1 MPLNHFKPRPVTLEL
16 MMDSANNFHPKQESM
31 KTIHILL
38 CFPIFLALSSCGQKQ
53 GYQTTVRA
61 TTKVPSA
68 ELAKYHTAVF
78 AAGCFWCE
86 EAVFESINGVAEV
99 ISGYAGGTTKNP
111 TYEQSNTGLTGHAE
125 SVEVYYDTTV
135 IDYKTLLRVYFAS
148 GDLTQVNGQGPDMG
162 SQYRSIIFYK
172 NPVEK
177 AMVEEYIA
185 TINASKKLKRPLS
198 VEVTAFTKFWVAEDY
213 HQDYVQHHPESSY
226 VQHESIPRLMR
237 AQAQLSDL
245 LKPGKV
251 QH

>member
-1 MPLNHFKPRPVTLEL
+1 MPLNHFKPRPVTLEML
-16 MMDSANNFHPKQESM
+16 MNSAHNFHPKQQPM

-38 CFPIFLALSSCGQKQ
+38 CFSIFLVLNSCGQKQ
-53 GYQTTVRA
+53 GYPTAIRA
-61 TTKVPSA
+61 TTKVSSA

-99 ISGYAGGTTKNP
+99 ISGYAGGTTNNP
-111 TYEQSNTGLTGHAE
+111 TYEQSNTGTTGHAE

-148 GDLTQVNGQGPDMG
+148 GDLTQVNGQGPDRG

-185 TINASKKLKRPLS
+185 TLNASKKYKRPIF

-213 HQDYVQHHPESSY
+213 HQDYVPQHPENPY
-226 VQHESIPRLMR
+226 VQNESIPRLMR

-245 LKPGKV
+245 LKPDKV

>member
-1 MPLNHFKPRPVTLEL
+1 
-16 MMDSANNFHPKQESM
+16 M

-38 CFPIFLALSSCGQKQ
+38 PFTILLSLNSCGQQQ
-53 GYQTTVRA
+53 GYPTSSSSSKVRA
-61 TTKVPSA
+61 TAKVSSA
-68 ELAKYHTAVF
+68 ELSKYHTAVF

-86 EAVFESINGVAEV
+86 EAVFESIQGVAEV

-111 TYEQSNTGLTGHAE
+111 TYEQTNTGTTGHAE

-148 GDLTQVNGQGPDMG
+148 GDLTQVNGQGPDIG

-177 AMVEEYIA
+177 EMAESYIA
-185 TINASKKLKRPLS
+185 TLNASKKYKRPIS
-198 VEVTAFTKFWVAEDY
+198 VEVVPLTMFWVAEDY
-213 HQDYVQHHPESSY
+213 HQDYVQHNPGSSY
-226 VQHESIPRLMR
+226 VQYESIPRLKR
-237 AQAQLSDL
+237 AQAQLSDV
-245 LKPGKV
+245 LKPGLG

>member
-1 MPLNHFKPRPVTLEL
+1 
-16 MMDSANNFHPKQESM
+16 M
-31 KTIHILL
+31 KTIHIFL
-38 CFPIFLALSSCGQKQ
+38 CFLVFLALNSCGQKQ
-53 GYQTTVRA
+53 GYSTTIRA

-68 ELAKYHTAVF
+68 ELSKYHTAVF

-99 ISGYAGGTTKNP
+99 ISGYAGGTTQNP
-111 TYEQSNTGLTGHAE
+111 TYEDSNTGLTGHAE
-125 SVEVYYDTTV
+125 SVEVYYDSTV

-148 GDLTQVNGQGPDMG
+148 GDLTQVNGQGPDLG

-172 NPVEK
+172 NPAEK

-185 TINASKKLKRPLS
+185 TLNASKKFKRPIA
-198 VEVTAFTKFWVAEDY
+198 VEVKAFTKFWVAEDY
-213 HQDYVQHHPESSY
+213 HQDYVQHHPENPY

-245 LKPGKV
+245 LKSGKV

>member
-1 MPLNHFKPRPVTLEL
+1 
-16 MMDSANNFHPKQESM
+16 M

-38 CFPIFLALSSCGQKQ
+38 GFSIFLMLHSCGQKQ
-53 GYQTTVRA
+53 GYSTAVRA
-61 TTKVPSA
+61 STKIPSS

-125 SVEVYYDTTV
+125 SVEVYYDSTV
-135 IDYKTLLRVYFAS
+135 IDYKSLLRVYFAS
-148 GDLTQVNGQGPDMG
+148 GDLTQVNGQGPDLG
-162 SQYRSIIFYK
+162 SQYRSIVFYK
-172 NPVEK
+172 NPTEK

-185 TINASKKLKRPLS
+185 TLNASKKFKRPIS
-198 VEVTAFTKFWVAEDY
+198 VEVTPFTKFWVAEDY
-213 HQDYVQHHPESSY
+213 HQDYVQHHPENPY
-226 VQHESIPRLMR
+226 VQNESIPRLMR

-245 LKPGKV
+245 LKPAQK
-251 QH
+251 QD

>member
-1 MPLNHFKPRPVTLEL
+1 
-16 MMDSANNFHPKQESM
+16 M

-38 CFPIFLALSSCGQKQ
+38 PFIILLTLNSCGQQQ
-53 GYQTTVRA
+53 GYPASTTSSSARA
-61 TTKVPSA
+61 TAKIPPA

-125 SVEVYYDTTV
+125 AVEVYYDTTV

-148 GDLTQVNGQGPDMG
+148 GDLTQVNGQGPDLG
-162 SQYRSIIFYK
+162 SQYRSIVFYK

-177 AMVEEYIA
+177 EMVDSYIA
-185 TINASKKLKRPLS
+185 TLNASKKYKRPIS

-213 HQDYVQHHPESSY
+213 HQDYVQHNPGSGY
-226 VQHESIPRLMR
+226 VQNESIPRLKR
-237 AQAQLSDL
+237 AQAQLGDV
-245 LKPGKV
+245 LKPGLG
-251 QH
+251 QR

>member
-1 MPLNHFKPRPVTLEL
+1 
-16 MMDSANNFHPKQESM
+16 M

-53 GYQTTVRA
+53 GYPTTVRS

-111 TYEQSNTGLTGHAE
+111 TYEDSNTGLTGHAE
-125 SVEVYYDTTV
+125 SVEVYYDSTV

-148 GDLTQVNGQGPDMG
+148 GDLTQVNGQGPDLG

-185 TINASKKLKRPLS
+185 SLDASKKFKRPIA
-198 VEVTAFTKFWVAEDY
+198 VEVKVFTKFWVAEDY
-213 HQDYVQHHPESSY
+213 HQDYVQHHPENPY

-245 LKPGKV
+245 LKSGKV